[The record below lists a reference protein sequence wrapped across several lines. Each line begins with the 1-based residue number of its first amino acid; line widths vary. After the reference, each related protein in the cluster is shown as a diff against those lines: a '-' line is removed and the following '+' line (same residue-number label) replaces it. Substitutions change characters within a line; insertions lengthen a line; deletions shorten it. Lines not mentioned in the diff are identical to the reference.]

1 MTDKDASTEELV
13 INTAALEPLFA
24 PWEEPNKHRVRAS
37 TPPPPP
43 KPASSTPGVAED
55 AAPYVGPPRV
65 KTYRRPSPIRLVNP
79 LREAVKEWRE
89 LGYPG
94 ASETTQ
100 QLLSHWFERPHRRPD
115 GGGGEFEF
123 RYYFCQREA
132 IETFIYLIEVRQLRM
147 LSGMLAEFGGPT
159 GELEASGIN
168 PEDELWARY
177 AFKLATGAGKTKC
190 MSLAIV
196 WSYFHAMR
204 EGSEMPR
211 HFVVIAPN
219 LTVFERLK
227 EDFRPE
233 GGGPDIFATD
243 PLIPPEWKGDWNL
256 SVVLQDEASGAATG
270 GVLYLTNIHR
280 LFDAREGRSK
290 EAETYDWAGPAV
302 SKSKALDTAEE
313 LRDRITAHKRVLILN
328 DEAHH
333 VWDPGSAWNQAIR
346 AIHDDLK
353 KRGGDGVIAQLDFS
367 ATPKNDK
374 GIIFPHVVCDTPL
387 GEAVDAGIIK
397 TPVIGKSRQIVE
409 QPHDDAAYRFEAH
422 LRIGYERWRRSR
434 DEWSKSG
441 KKPLLFVMC
450 ENTDA
455 ADQITARL
463 NNDAVFKEL
472 NGKTINL
479 HTNLKGKIKKQKIE
493 GRTYEVFVEDER
505 AISDDDLKALRKI
518 SRDLDNND
526 SHYTCIVSVLM
537 LREGWDVRNVTTIVP
552 LRPLTAQ
559 SNILPEQ
566 TLGRGL
572 RRMTPPGQANE
583 LVTVV
588 EHPSFIN
595 LYEQELEQ
603 EGLPITIEDVEKI
616 PATTVTIFPDET
628 RDFERLDIVLPT
640 LTAAHE
646 IQPRLEGL
654 AIDAVRAAFKPY
666 KPLPLGAATSADIEY
681 EGRALITDELVES
694 MRISLPLLQN
704 GLTAISFFVRELEA
718 ACRVQ
723 STHTVLAPLLEIFLG
738 EMLFGEKVSL
748 VDSRLTARLADQDV
762 REHIRAVFI
771 PLIRQRTVKTEKRR
785 SKNAP
790 LSLRHWKPYQA
801 TFSENRPVERAA
813 KTLFNLVPCNRSLE
827 VATTKF
833 LDKAPDVVA
842 FAKNAGPQALRIDY
856 LTADHRLAFYTPD
869 FFARDAEGAYYLIET
884 KGRQDQ
890 DVPRKASAAVEWCKT
905 ASRTGTRWH
914 YVFVPQA
921 IMEGLTS
928 SRLADLV
935 RACAPALQ
943 NLLSETTGAPE
954 LPLFGEQAREKAQEF
969 YSAETLGKLT
979 PRERKAA
986 EDAAELYRY
995 FENKGEGTN
1004 FAPAFNAL
1012 LGPFDEAAK
1021 ALILNLLQPK
1031 MPATRADQENWFD
1044 PYMGKLD
1051 APLRERYQKTAKNL
1065 KRGLVFGTPHSVIGL
1080 LCACFDFALNDKNSI
1095 DGVFK
1100 AIRDSFRLPGSRKLL
1115 DRLSAVNEFRNTYV
1129 AHHEKE
1135 LSDKALAERNL
1146 KHWVET
1152 LVLLRI

>member
-1 MTDKDASTEELV
+1 MSMQAPSTNDLV

-24 PWEEPNKHRVRAS
+24 PWEEPNKHRVRAA
-37 TPPPPP
+37 TAGEPPEI
-43 KPASSTPGVAED
+43 KS
-55 AAPYVGPPRV
+55 
-65 KTYRRPSPIRLVNP
+65 YRRPSPVKLVNP
-79 LREAVKEWRE
+79 LRIAVKEWRD

-94 ASETTQ
+94 ASGTTQ
-100 QLLSHWFERPHRRPD
+100 QLLRHWFERPHRLPD
-115 GGGGEFEF
+115 GRGGEIEF

-132 IETFIYLIEVRQLRM
+132 IETFIYLFEVRQIRT
-147 LSGMLAEFGGPT
+147 LSGMLADFGGPT

-196 WSYFHAMR
+196 WSYFHALR
-204 EGSEMPR
+204 EGSDMPR

-219 LTVFERLK
+219 LTVFERLR

-233 GGGPDIFATD
+233 GGGPDIFIRD
-243 PLIPPEWKGDWNL
+243 PLIPSEWKGDWNF
-256 SVVLQDEASGAATG
+256 SVVLQDEASGVSTG

-280 LFDAREGRSK
+280 LFDSREGRGK
-290 EAETYDWAGPAV
+290 EAETFAWAGPAV
-302 SKSKALDTAEE
+302 SKAKVLDTGEE
-313 LRDRITAHKRVLILN
+313 LRDRITAHRRILILN

-346 AIHDDLK
+346 TIHETLS
-353 KRGGDGVIAQLDFS
+353 KRGGDGIVAQLDFS

-374 GIIFPHVVCDTPL
+374 GVIFPHVVCDTPL

-409 QPHDDAAYRFEAH
+409 QPHGDSAHRFEAH
-422 LRIGYERWRRSR
+422 LRLGYERWRRSR

-441 KKPLLFVMC
+441 RKPLLFVMC

-463 NNDAVFKEL
+463 NNDPVFADL

-479 HTNLKGKIKKQKIE
+479 HTNLKGKVKKQKIE
-493 GRTYEVFVEDER
+493 GRTIEVFIEDEK
-505 AISDDDLKALRKI
+505 AISDDDLKALRRI
-518 SRDLDNND
+518 SRDLDSNE
-526 SHYTCIVSVLM
+526 SQYACIVSVLM

-552 LRPLTAQ
+552 LRPLTAR

-572 RRMTPPGQANE
+572 RRMTPSGEVNE

-595 LYEQELEQ
+595 LYEQELDQ
-603 EGLPITIEDVEKI
+603 EGLPIAIEEVEKV

-628 RDFERLDIVLPT
+628 KDFESLEIVLPA

-646 IQPRLEGL
+646 VRPKLEGL
-654 AIDAVRAAFKPY
+654 TIEDVRTAFKSY
-666 KPLPLGAATSADIEY
+666 KHLPLGKATPTDIEY
-681 EGRALITDELVES
+681 EGRTLITDELVES
-694 MRISLPLLQN
+694 MKISLPLLQN
-704 GLTAISFFVRELEA
+704 GITAISFFVRELEG

-723 STHTVLAPLLEIFLG
+723 STHTVLAPLLQTFLG
-738 EMLFGEKVSL
+738 EILFGEKVSL
-748 VDSRLTARLADQDV
+748 VDQRLTSRLSDQDV

-771 PLIRQRTVKTEKRR
+771 PLIRERTVATEKRR
-785 SKNAP
+785 LRGSP
-790 LSLRHWKPYQA
+790 QSLRHWRPYQA
-801 TFSENRPVERAA
+801 TFSENRPVERATN
-813 KTLFNLVPCNRSLE
+813 TLFNLVPCNRSLE
-827 VATTKF
+827 VATSRF
-833 LDKAPDVVA
+833 LDRAPDVVA

-856 LTADHRLAFYTPD
+856 LTVDHRLAFYTPD
-869 FFARDAEGAYYLIET
+869 FFARDPQGTYYLIET

-890 DVPRKASAAVEWCKT
+890 DVPRKANAAVEWCKT
-905 ASRTGTRWH
+905 ASKSGTNWQ
-914 YVFVPQA
+914 YVFLPQA

-928 SRLADLV
+928 GRLVDLV

-954 LPLFGEQAREKAQEF
+954 LPLFDEQSREKAQAF
-969 YSAETLGKLT
+969 YSEETLVKLT

-995 FENKGEGTN
+995 FEKKGDGTN

-1012 LGPFDEAAK
+1012 LGPLDEAAK
-1021 ALILNLLQPK
+1021 ALIFKLLQSK
-1031 MPATRADQENWFD
+1031 MPAARGDQENWFD
-1044 PYMGKLD
+1044 PYMGGVDLKS
-1051 APLRERYQKTAKNL
+1051 RERYQKMAKNL
-1065 KRGLVFGTPHSVIGL
+1065 KRGLVFGNPHSVIGL
-1080 LCACFDFALNDKNSI
+1080 LCTCLDFALNDKI
-1095 DGVFK
+1095 ILDGVYK
-1100 AIRDSFRLPGSRKLL
+1100 AIRDSFRFSGSRKIL
-1115 DRLSAVNEFRNTYV
+1115 DRVTALNEFRNTYI
-1129 AHHEKE
+1129 AHHQKE
-1135 LSDKALAERNL
+1135 LNDRRVAERSL
-1146 KHWVET
+1146 KDWVET
-1152 LVLLRI
+1152 LCVLKIS

>member
-1 MTDKDASTEELV
+1 MSAEAPSTEGLV

-24 PWEEPNKHRVRAS
+24 PWEEPNKHRVRA
-37 TPPPPP
+37 TTAGQPP
-43 KPASSTPGVAED
+43 EI
-55 AAPYVGPPRV
+55 
-65 KTYRRPSPIRLVNP
+65 KTYRRRSPVRLVNS
-79 LREAVKEWRE
+79 LREEVKEWRD

-94 ASETTQ
+94 ASGTTQ
-100 QLLSHWFERPHRRPD
+100 QLLGYWFERPHRLAD
-115 GGGGEFEF
+115 GSGGEIEF

-132 IETFIYLIEVRQLRM
+132 IETFIYLIEVRQIRT
-147 LSGMLAEFGGPT
+147 LSGMLADFGGPT

-196 WSYFHAMR
+196 WSYFQALR
-204 EGSEMPR
+204 EGSDMPR

-233 GGGPDIFATD
+233 GGGPDIFVRD
-243 PLIPPEWKGDWNL
+243 PLIPAEWKGDWNF
-256 SVVLQDEASGAATG
+256 SVVLQDEASGASTG

-280 LFDAREGRSK
+280 LFDAREGRGK
-290 EAETYDWAGPAV
+290 ETETFAWAGPAV
-302 SKSKALDTAEE
+302 SKAKALNTGEE
-313 LRDRITAHKRVLILN
+313 LRDRITAHRRVLILN

-346 AIHDDLK
+346 SLHETLR
-353 KRGGDGVIAQLDFS
+353 KRGGDGVVAQLDFS

-374 GIIFPHVVCDTPL
+374 GVVFPHVVCDTPL

-422 LRIGYERWRRSR
+422 LRVGYERWRRSR
-434 DEWSKSG
+434 DEWSRSG
-441 KKPLLFVMC
+441 MKPLLFVMC

-463 NNDAVFKEL
+463 NSDAVFKDL

-479 HTNLKGKIKKQKIE
+479 HTNLKGKIKKQKID
-493 GRTYEVFVEDER
+493 GRTIEVFVEDEK
-505 AISDDDLKALRKI
+505 AISDEDLKALRRI
-518 SRDLDNND
+518 SRDLD
-526 SHYTCIVSVLM
+526 SGASQYTCIVSVLM

-603 EGLPITIEDVEKI
+603 EGLPITIEEVEKV

-628 RDFERLDIVLPT
+628 KDFEKLDIVLPA

-654 AIDAVRAAFKPY
+654 TIEDVRAAFKPY
-666 KPLPLGAATSADIEY
+666 KPLPLGKASTADIEY

-704 GLTAISFFVRELEA
+704 GITAISFFVRELEA

-723 STHTVLAPLLEIFLG
+723 STHTVLAPLLQTFLG
-738 EMLFGEKVSL
+738 EVLFGEKVSL
-748 VDSRLTARLADQDV
+748 VDPRLTGRLSDQDV

-771 PLIRQRTVKTEKRR
+771 PLIRERTVTTEKRR
-785 SKNAP
+785 VKGSP
-790 LSLRHWKPYQA
+790 QTLRHWKPYQA
-801 TFSENRPVERAA
+801 TFSENRPVEKAA
-813 KTLFNLVPCNRSLE
+813 RTLFNLVPCNRSLE

-833 LDKAPDVVA
+833 LDKAPDVAA
-842 FAKNAGPQALRIDY
+842 FAKNAGPQAVRIDY

-869 FFARDAEGAYYLIET
+869 FFARDPEGAYFLIET

-890 DVPRKASAAVEWCKT
+890 DVPRKASAAIEWCKT
-905 ASRTGTRWH
+905 ASKSGTRWH

-928 SRLADLV
+928 SRFADLT

-954 LPLFGEQAREKAQEF
+954 LPLFGEQAREKAQAF
-969 YSAETLGKLT
+969 YSEETLGKLT
-979 PRERKAA
+979 ARERKAA

-995 FENKGEGTN
+995 FEKKGDGTN

-1012 LGPFDEAAK
+1012 LGPFDEAAR
-1021 ALILNLLQPK
+1021 AVILKLLQGK
-1031 MPATRADQENWFD
+1031 MPATRGDQENWFE
-1044 PYMGKLD
+1044 PYMEKVD
-1051 APLRERYQKTAKNL
+1051 PHLRDRYQKVAKNL
-1065 KRGLVFGTPHSVIGL
+1065 KRGLVFGNPHSVIGL
-1080 LCACFDFALNDKNSI
+1080 LCACFDFALNDKSAL

-1100 AIRDSFRLPGSRKLL
+1100 AVRDSFRLPGSRKLL
-1115 DRLSAVNEFRNTYV
+1115 ERLTTVNDFRNTYV

-1135 LSDKALAERNL
+1135 LNDKALAERNL

-1152 LVLLRI
+1152 LVLLRV

>member
-1 MTDKDASTEELV
+1 MSVEAPDAEGIV
-13 INTAALEPLFA
+13 INPAALEPLFA
-24 PWEEPNKHRVRAS
+24 PWDEPNKHRVRAPVAGQ
-37 TPPPPP
+37 PPQI
-43 KPASSTPGVAED
+43 KM
-55 AAPYVGPPRV
+55 
-65 KTYRRPSPIRLVNP
+65 YRRRSPIRLVNT
-79 LREAVKEWRE
+79 LREAVKEWRD

-100 QLLSHWFERPHRRPD
+100 QLLGHWFERPHRMPD
-115 GGGGEFEF
+115 GSDGEMEF

-132 IETFIYLIEVRQLRM
+132 IETFIFLIEVRQIRTQ
-147 LSGMLAEFGGPT
+147 SGLIAEFGGPT

-168 PEDELWARY
+168 PEDELWARS

-196 WSYFHAMR
+196 WSYFHSLR
-204 EGSEMPR
+204 EGSDMAR
-211 HFVVIAPN
+211 HFVVVAPN

-233 GGGPDIFATD
+233 GGGPDIFMRD
-243 PLIPPEWKGDWNL
+243 PLIPSEWKGDWNF
-256 SVVLQDEASGAATG
+256 SVVLQDEASGASAG
-270 GVLYLTNIHR
+270 GVLYLSNIHR
-280 LFDAREGRSK
+280 LFEPREDRSR
-290 EAETYDWAGPAV
+290 EPETYAWAGPAV
-302 SKSKALDTAEE
+302 SKRKVLATGEE
-313 LRDRITAHKRVLILN
+313 LRERITAHKRLMILN

-333 VWDPGSAWNQAIR
+333 VWDAGSAWNQAIR
-346 AIHDDLK
+346 SLHDTLR
-353 KRGGDGVIAQLDFS
+353 KRGGEGIVAQLDFS

-374 GIIFPHVVCDTPL
+374 GVVFPHVVCDTPL
-387 GEAVDAGIIK
+387 GEAVDAGIVK

-409 QPHDDAAYRFEAH
+409 IAHDDAAYRFEAH
-422 LRIGYERWRRSR
+422 LRVGYERWRRSR
-434 DEWSKSG
+434 DEWGGSR

-450 ENTDA
+450 ENTES
-455 ADQITARL
+455 ADQITNRL
-463 NNDAVFKEL
+463 NADPVFAEL

-479 HTNLKGKIKKQKIE
+479 HTNLKGKVKKQKIE
-493 GRTYEVFVEDER
+493 GRTVEVFVEDEK
-505 AISDDDLKALRKI
+505 AISDDDLKALRRI
-518 SRDLDNND
+518 SRDLDANE

-552 LRPLTAQ
+552 LRPLTAR

-603 EGLPITIEDVEKI
+603 EGLPITIEEVEKV
-616 PATTVTIFPDET
+616 PATSVTIFPDET
-628 RDFERLDIVLPT
+628 KDFDKLDIELPG

-646 IQPRLEGL
+646 IQPKLEGL
-654 AIDAVRAAFKPY
+654 SIADIQEAFKVY
-666 KPLPLGAATSADIEY
+666 KALPLGTSTAADIEY

-694 MRISLPLLQN
+694 MKISLPLLQN
-704 GLTAISFFVRELEA
+704 GLTAISFFTRELET

-723 STHTVLAPLLEIFLG
+723 NTHTILAPLLQTFLG

-748 VDSRLTARLADQDV
+748 VDSRLTSRLSDQDV
-762 REHIRAVFI
+762 REHIRAVFV
-771 PLIRQRTVKTEKRR
+771 PLIRKRTVTTEKRTAEGVA
-785 SKNAP
+785 K
-790 LSLRHWKPYQA
+790 SLRNWKPFQA
-801 TFSENRPVERAA
+801 TFSENRPVERAG

-827 VATTKF
+827 VATTQF
-833 LDKAPDVVA
+833 LDKASDVVA

-869 FFARDAEGAYYLIET
+869 FFVRGSEKHYFLVET

-890 DVPRKASAAVEWCKT
+890 DVPRKGNAAVEWCKS
-905 ASRTGTRWH
+905 ASKSGRRWE

-928 SRLADLV
+928 NRLSDLV

-954 LPLFGEQAREKAQEF
+954 LPLFGEQAKEKAQEF
-969 YSAETLGKLT
+969 YSEATLAKLT

-995 FENKGEGTN
+995 FEKKADGTN

-1021 ALILNLLQPK
+1021 ALIIKLLQGHV
-1031 MPATRADQENWFD
+1031 PATRPDQENWFD
-1044 PYMGKLD
+1044 PYLGGVEQKNRD
-1051 APLRERYQKTAKNL
+1051 RYAKIAKNL
-1065 KRGLVFGTPHSVIGL
+1065 KRGLVYGNPHSVIGL
-1080 LCACFDFALNDKNSI
+1080 LCSCLDYALNDHSKI
-1095 DGVFK
+1095 DGLFK
-1100 AIRDSFRLPGSRKLL
+1100 AVREAFRFGGARNLL
-1115 DRLSAVNEFRNTYV
+1115 VQVTAVNEFRNTYV
-1129 AHHEKE
+1129 AHHQKD
-1135 LSDKALAERNL
+1135 LTDKAMAERHL
-1146 KHWVET
+1146 KQWVET
-1152 LVLLRI
+1152 VTLLKS

>member
-1 MTDKDASTEELV
+1 MSAETPAAEDLV

-24 PWEEPNKHRVRAS
+24 PWEEPSKHRVRAS
-37 TPPPPP
+37 TAGQPP
-43 KPASSTPGVAED
+43 EI
-55 AAPYVGPPRV
+55 
-65 KTYRRPSPIRLVNP
+65 KTYRRRSPVKLVNS
-79 LREAVKEWRE
+79 LREAVKEWRD

-100 QLLSHWFERPHRRPD
+100 QLLGYWFERPHRLPD
-115 GGGGEFEF
+115 SNGAETEF

-132 IETFIYLIEVRQLRM
+132 IETFIYLIEVRQLRT
-147 LSGMLAEFGGPT
+147 LSGMVAEFGGPS
-159 GELEASGIN
+159 GELEAAGIN

-196 WSYFHAMR
+196 WCYFHALR
-204 EGSEMPR
+204 EDSEMPR

-233 GGGPDIFATD
+233 GGGPDIFMKD
-243 PLIPPEWKGDWNL
+243 PLIPAEWKGNWNF
-256 SVVLQDEASGAATG
+256 SVVLQDEAGGASTG

-280 LFDAREGRSK
+280 LFEAREGRSK
-290 EAETYDWAGPAV
+290 VAKTFAWAGPTV
-302 SKSKALDTAEE
+302 SKAKALDTGEE
-313 LRDRITAHKRVLILN
+313 LRDRITAHRRVLILN

-346 AIHDDLK
+346 AIHETLR
-353 KRGGDGVIAQLDFS
+353 KRDGDGVIAQLDFS

-374 GIIFPHVVCDTPL
+374 GIVFPHVVCDTPL

-397 TPVIGKSRQIVE
+397 TPVIGKSKQIVE
-409 QPHDDAAYRFEAH
+409 QPHGDAAYRFEAH

-434 DEWSKSG
+434 DEWGKSG
-441 KKPLLFVMC
+441 RKPLLFVMC

-463 NNDAVFKEL
+463 NSDSVFKDL

-493 GRTYEVFVEDER
+493 GRTVDVFVEDEK
-505 AISDDDLKALRKI
+505 AISDEDLKALRRI
-518 SRDLDNND
+518 SRDLD
-526 SHYTCIVSVLM
+526 SSTSQYTCIVSVLM

-559 SNILPEQ
+559 SSILPEQ

-603 EGLPITIEDVEKI
+603 EGLPITIEEVEKI
-616 PATTVTIFPDET
+616 PATTVTIFADESK
-628 RDFERLDIVLPT
+628 DFDKLDIVLPV

-646 IQPRLEGL
+646 IQPKLQGL
-654 AIDAVRAAFKPY
+654 TVEDVRSAFKPY
-666 KPLPLGAATSADIEY
+666 KGLPLGKATAAGIEY

-694 MRISLPLLQN
+694 MKISLPLLQN
-704 GLTAISFFVRELEA
+704 GLTAISFFVRELES

-723 STHTVLAPLLEIFLG
+723 STHTVLAPLLQTFLG
-738 EMLFGEKVSL
+738 DILFGEKVSL
-748 VDSRLTARLADQDV
+748 VDPRLTARLSDQDV

-771 PLIRQRTVKTEKRR
+771 PLIRERTVKTEKRR
-785 SKNAP
+785 MKGSSE
-790 LSLRHWKPYQA
+790 SLRHWKPYQA
-801 TFSENRPVERAA
+801 TFSENRPVEKAA
-813 KTLFNLVPCNRSLE
+813 NTLFNLVPCNRSLE
-827 VATTKF
+827 VATAKF
-833 LDKAPDVVA
+833 LDKAPDVAA
-842 FAKNAGPQALRIDY
+842 FAKNAGPQAVRIDY

-869 FFARDAEGAYYLIET
+869 FFARDGDGAYYLIET
-884 KGRQDQ
+884 KGRQDR
-890 DVPRKASAAVEWCKT
+890 DVPRKANAAVEWCKT
-905 ASRTGTRWH
+905 ASKSGARWH

-928 SRLADLV
+928 SQFADLV
-935 RACAPALQ
+935 RSCAPALQ
-943 NLLSETTGAPE
+943 NVLSETTGAPE
-954 LPLFGEQAREKAQEF
+954 LPFFGEQAREKAQVF
-969 YSAETLGKLT
+969 YSEEMLAKLT

-995 FENKGEGTN
+995 FEKKAGGTS

-1021 ALILNLLQPK
+1021 AVILKLLQGK
-1031 MPATRADQENWFD
+1031 MPAARDDQENWFE

-1051 APLRERYQKTAKNL
+1051 AHLRDRYQKMAKNL
-1065 KRGLVFGTPHSVIGL
+1065 RRGLLYGSPHSVIGL
-1080 LCACFDFALNDKNSI
+1080 LCSCFDFALNDKSAL

-1100 AIRDSFRLPGSRKLL
+1100 AVRESFRLPGSRKLL
-1115 DRLSAVNEFRNTYV
+1115 DRLSAVNDFRNTYV

-1135 LSDKALAERNL
+1135 LTERTLAERNL

-1152 LVLLRI
+1152 LGLLRV

>member
-1 MTDKDASTEELV
+1 MSAESPSPEELV

-24 PWEEPNKHRVRAS
+24 PWEEPDKHRVRAA
-37 TPPPPP
+37 TAGQPP
-43 KPASSTPGVAED
+43 EI
-55 AAPYVGPPRV
+55 
-65 KTYRRPSPIRLVNP
+65 KTYRRRSPIRLVNS
-79 LREAVKEWRE
+79 LREAVKEWRD

-94 ASETTQ
+94 ASGTTQ
-100 QLLSHWFERPHRRPD
+100 QLLGYWFERSHRLAD
-115 GGGGEFEF
+115 GNGGAIEF

-132 IETFIYLIEVRQLRM
+132 IETFIYLIEVRQIRT
-147 LSGMLAEFGGPT
+147 LSGMLADFGGAT

-168 PEDELWARY
+168 PEDELWGRY

-190 MSLAIV
+190 MSLAIA
-196 WSYFHAMR
+196 WSYFHALR
-204 EGSEMPR
+204 EGSDMPR

-233 GGGPDIFATD
+233 DGGPDIFVQD
-243 PLIPPEWKGDWNL
+243 PLIPAEWKGDWNF
-256 SVVLQDEASGAATG
+256 SVVLQDEASGASTG

-280 LFDAREGRSK
+280 LFDAREGRGK
-290 EAETYDWAGPAV
+290 EAKTFAWAGPAV
-302 SKSKALDTAEE
+302 SKAKALNTGEE
-313 LRDRITAHKRVLILN
+313 LRDRITAHRRVLILN

-346 AIHDDLK
+346 SLHETLK
-353 KRGGDGVIAQLDFS
+353 KRGGDGLVAQLDFS
-367 ATPKNDK
+367 ATPKNEK
-374 GIIFPHVVCDTPL
+374 GVVFPHVVCDTPL

-422 LRIGYERWRRSR
+422 LRVGYERWRRSR
-434 DEWSKSG
+434 DEWSRSG
-441 KKPLLFVMC
+441 MKPLLFVMC

-463 NNDAVFKEL
+463 NSDAVFKDL
-472 NGKTINL
+472 NEKTINL
-479 HTNLKGKIKKQKIE
+479 HTNLKGKIKKRKID
-493 GRTYEVFVEDER
+493 GRMIEIFVEDEK
-505 AISDDDLKALRKI
+505 AISDEDLKALRRI
-518 SRDLDNND
+518 SRDLD
-526 SHYTCIVSVLM
+526 SGASQYTCIVSVLM

-572 RRMTPPGQANE
+572 RRMTLPGQANE

-603 EGLPITIEDVEKI
+603 EGLPITIEEVEKV

-628 RDFERLDIVLPT
+628 KDFEKLDIVLPA

-654 AIDAVRAAFKPY
+654 TIEDVRAAFKPY
-666 KPLPLGAATSADIEY
+666 KPLPLGKASAADIEY

-704 GLTAISFFVRELEA
+704 GITAISFFVRELEA

-723 STHTVLAPLLEIFLG
+723 STHTVLAPLLQTFLG
-738 EMLFGEKVSL
+738 ELLFGEKISL
-748 VDSRLTARLADQDV
+748 VDPRLTGRLSDQDV

-771 PLIRQRTVKTEKRR
+771 PLIREMTVTTEKRR
-785 SKNAP
+785 VKGSP
-790 LSLRHWKPYQA
+790 QCLRHWKPYQA
-801 TFSENRPVERAA
+801 TFSENRPVEKAA
-813 KTLFNLVPCNRSLE
+813 RTLFNLVPCNRSLE
-827 VATTKF
+827 LATTKF
-833 LDKAPDVVA
+833 LDKARDVAA
-842 FAKNAGPQALRIDY
+842 FAKNAGPQAVRIDY

-869 FFARDAEGAYYLIET
+869 FFARDPEGAYFLIET

-890 DVPRKASAAVEWCKT
+890 DVPRKARAAIEWCKT
-905 ASRTGTRWH
+905 ASKSGTRWH

-928 SRLADLV
+928 SRFADLT

-954 LPLFGEQAREKAQEF
+954 LPLFGEQAREKAQAF
-969 YSAETLGKLT
+969 YSEERLGKLT
-979 PRERKAA
+979 ARERKAA

-995 FENKGEGTN
+995 FEKKGDGTN

-1012 LGPFDEAAK
+1012 LGPFDEAAR
-1021 ALILNLLQPK
+1021 AVILKLLQGK
-1031 MPATRADQENWFD
+1031 MPAGRSDQENWFE
-1044 PYMGKLD
+1044 PYMVKVD
-1051 APLRERYQKTAKNL
+1051 PHLRDRYQKVAKNL
-1065 KRGLVFGTPHSVIGL
+1065 KRGLVFGNPHSVIGL
-1080 LCACFDFALNDKNSI
+1080 LCACFDFALNNKSGLG
-1095 DGVFK
+1095 GVFE
-1100 AIRDSFRLPGSRKLL
+1100 AVRDSFRLPGSRKLL
-1115 DRLSAVNEFRNTYV
+1115 ERLTAVNDFRNTYV
-1129 AHHEKE
+1129 AHQEKE
-1135 LSDKALAERNL
+1135 LNDKALAEHNL

-1152 LVLLRI
+1152 LVLLRV

>member
-1 MTDKDASTEELV
+1 MTADAGEDLV
-13 INTAALEPLFA
+13 INTAALAPLFA
-24 PWEEPNKHRVRAS
+24 PWEEPSQHRVRAAVPGQ
-37 TPPPPP
+37 PPET
-43 KPASSTPGVAED
+43 KS
-55 AAPYVGPPRV
+55 
-65 KTYRRPSPIRLVNP
+65 YRRPSPIRLVNS

-94 ASETTQ
+94 ASATTQ
-100 QLLSHWFERPHRRPD
+100 QLLAYWFDRPHRLPD
-115 GGGGEFEF
+115 GNGGEIEF

-132 IETFIYLIEVRQLRM
+132 IETFIYLLEVRQLRT
-147 LSGMLAEFGGPT
+147 LSGMLSEFGGPT
-159 GELEASGIN
+159 GELEAAGIS

-190 MSLAIV
+190 MSLAAV
-196 WSYFHAMR
+196 WSYFHALR
-204 EGSEMPR
+204 EGSDMPR
-211 HFVVIAPN
+211 HFVVVAPN

-233 GGGPDIFATD
+233 GGGPDIFDRD
-243 PLIPPEWKGDWNL
+243 PLIPPEWRGDWNL
-256 SVVLQDEASGAATG
+256 SVVLQDEASGASTG

-280 LFDAREGRSK
+280 LFESREGRK
-290 EAETYDWAGPAV
+290 DAETYAWAGPAV
-302 SKSKALDTAEE
+302 AKGKALDTGEE
-313 LRDRITAHKRVLILN
+313 LRDRITGHRRILILN

-346 AIHDDLK
+346 TIHETLR
-353 KRGGDGVIAQLDFS
+353 KRGGEGIVAQLDFS

-374 GIIFPHVVCDTPL
+374 GIIFPNVVCDTPL

-422 LRIGYERWRRSR
+422 LRLGYERWRRSR
-434 DEWSKSG
+434 DEWGKSG
-441 KKPLLFVMC
+441 RKPLLFVMC

-455 ADQITARL
+455 ADRITARL
-463 NNDAVFKEL
+463 NSDGVFKEL

-479 HTNLKGKIKKQKIE
+479 HTNLKGKIKRQRIE
-493 GRTYEVFVEDER
+493 GRTIEVFVEDEK
-505 AISDDDLKALRKI
+505 AISDEDLKALRRI
-518 SRDLDNND
+518 SRDLDSND
-526 SHYTCIVSVLM
+526 SPYGCIVSVLM

-552 LRPLTAQ
+552 LRPLSAR

-588 EHPSFIN
+588 EHPSFIS
-595 LYEQELEQ
+595 LYEHELDQ
-603 EGLPITIEDVEKI
+603 EGLPITVEDVEKI

-628 RDFERLDIVLPT
+628 KDLAKLDIVLPA
-640 LTAAHE
+640 LSAAHE
-646 IQPRLEGL
+646 IQPRLEAL
-654 AIDAVRAAFKPY
+654 TIEDVRAQFKPF
-666 KPLPLGAATSADIEY
+666 KTLPLGAVSSADIEY

-694 MRISLPLLQN
+694 MKISLPLLQN

-723 STHTVLAPLLEIFLG
+723 STHTVLSPLLQTFLG
-738 EMLFGEKVSL
+738 EILFGQKVSL
-748 VDSRLTARLADQDV
+748 VDPRLTKRLSDQDV

-785 SKNAP
+785 AQGGSQ
-790 LSLRHWKPYQA
+790 SLRHWKPYQA
-801 TFSENRPVERAA
+801 TFSENRPVEKAA
-813 KTLFNLVPCNRSLE
+813 RTLFNLVPCNRSLE
-827 VATTKF
+827 VATARF
-833 LDKAPDVVA
+833 LDKAPDVAA

-856 LTADHRLAFYTPD
+856 LTGDHRLAFYTPD
-869 FFARDAEGAYYLIET
+869 FFARDGDGEHFLIET

-890 DVPRKASAAVEWCKT
+890 DVPRKATAATEWCKA
-905 ASRTGTRWH
+905 ASKAGARWH

-921 IMEGLTS
+921 IMEGLS
-928 SRLADLV
+928 SGRLADLA

-943 NLLSETTGAPE
+943 NLLSETTRAPE
-954 LPLFGEQAREKAQEF
+954 LPLFGEQAKEKAQAF
-969 YSAETLGKLT
+969 YSEEALAKLT

-995 FENKGEGTN
+995 FENKGAGTN

-1021 ALILNLLQPK
+1021 ALVLKQLQGK
-1031 MPATRADQENWFD
+1031 MPAARQDQDNWFE
-1044 PYMGKLD
+1044 PYMGALD
-1051 APLRERYQKTAKNL
+1051 PHLRDRFQKMAKNL
-1065 KRGLVFGTPHSVIGL
+1065 RRGLVYGSPHSVIGL
-1080 LCACFDFALNDKNSI
+1080 LCACFDFALNDRGKL

-1100 AIRDSFRLPGSRKLL
+1100 AVRESFRLPGSRKLL
-1115 DRLSAVNEFRNTYV
+1115 DRLTAVNEFRNTYV

-1135 LSDKALAERNL
+1135 LNDKALAERSL
-1146 KHWVET
+1146 KQWVET
-1152 LVLLRI
+1152 LPLLRI

>member
-1 MTDKDASTEELV
+1 MSVGSPSPEELV

-24 PWEEPNKHRVRAS
+24 PWEEPDKHRVRAA
-37 TPPPPP
+37 TAGQPP
-43 KPASSTPGVAED
+43 EI
-55 AAPYVGPPRV
+55 
-65 KTYRRPSPIRLVNP
+65 KTYRRRSPVRLVNS
-79 LREAVKEWRE
+79 LREAVKEWRD

-94 ASETTQ
+94 ASGTTQ
-100 QLLSHWFERPHRRPD
+100 QLLGYWFERSHRLA
-115 GGGGEFEF
+115 GGNGGEIEF

-132 IETFIYLIEVRQLRM
+132 IETFIYLIEVRQVRT
-147 LSGMLAEFGGPT
+147 LSGMLADFGGPT

-168 PEDELWARY
+168 PEDELWGRY

-190 MSLAIV
+190 MSLAIA
-196 WSYFHAMR
+196 WSYFHALR
-204 EGSEMPR
+204 EGSDMPR

-219 LTVFERLK
+219 LTVFERLR

-233 GGGPDIFATD
+233 GGGPDIFVRD
-243 PLIPPEWKGDWNL
+243 PLIPAEWKGDWNF
-256 SVVLQDEASGAATG
+256 SVVLQDEAIGASTG

-280 LFDAREGRSK
+280 LFDAREGRGK
-290 EAETYDWAGPAV
+290 EAKTFAWAGPAV
-302 SKSKALDTAEE
+302 SKAKALNTGEE
-313 LRDRITAHKRVLILN
+313 LRDRITAHRRVLILN

-346 AIHDDLK
+346 SLHDTLK
-353 KRGGDGVIAQLDFS
+353 KRGGDGVVAQLDFS

-374 GIIFPHVVCDTPL
+374 GVVFPHVVCDTPL

-422 LRIGYERWRRSR
+422 LRVGYERWRRSR
-434 DEWSKSG
+434 DEWSRSG
-441 KKPLLFVMC
+441 MKPLLFVMC

-463 NNDAVFKEL
+463 NSDAVFKDL
-472 NGKTINL
+472 NEKTINL
-479 HTNLKGKIKKQKIE
+479 HTNLKGKIKKQKID
-493 GRTYEVFVEDER
+493 GRMIEVFVEDEK
-505 AISDDDLKALRKI
+505 AISDEDLKALRRI
-518 SRDLDNND
+518 SRDLD
-526 SHYTCIVSVLM
+526 SGASQYSCIVSVLM

-595 LYEQELEQ
+595 LYEQELQQ
-603 EGLPITIEDVEKI
+603 EGLPITIEEVEKV

-628 RDFERLDIVLPT
+628 KDFEKLDIVLPA

-654 AIDAVRAAFKPY
+654 TIKDVHAAFKAY
-666 KPLPLGAATSADIEY
+666 KPLPLGKASAADIEY

-704 GLTAISFFVRELEA
+704 GITAISFFVRELEA

-723 STHTVLAPLLEIFLG
+723 STHTVLAPLLQTFLG
-738 EMLFGEKVSL
+738 ELLFGEKISL
-748 VDSRLTARLADQDV
+748 VDPRLTGRLSDQDV
-762 REHIRAVFI
+762 REHIRAVFL
-771 PLIRQRTVKTEKRR
+771 PLIREMTVTTEKRR
-785 SKNAP
+785 VKGSP
-790 LSLRHWKPYQA
+790 QCLRHWKPYQV
-801 TFSENRPVERAA
+801 TFSENRPVEKAA
-813 KTLFNLVPCNRSLE
+813 RTLFNLVPCNRSLE
-827 VATTKF
+827 LATTKF
-833 LDKAPDVVA
+833 LDKAPDVAA
-842 FAKNAGPQALRIDY
+842 FAKNAGPQAVRIDY

-869 FFARDAEGAYYLIET
+869 FFARDPEGTYFLIET

-890 DVPRKASAAVEWCKT
+890 DVPRKASAAIEWCKT
-905 ASRTGTRWH
+905 ASKSATRWH

-928 SRLADLV
+928 SRFADLT

-954 LPLFGEQAREKAQEF
+954 LPLFGEQAREKAQAF
-969 YSAETLGKLT
+969 YSEETLGKLT
-979 PRERKAA
+979 ARERKAA

-995 FENKGEGTN
+995 FEKKGDGTN

-1021 ALILNLLQPK
+1021 AVILKLLQGK
-1031 MPATRADQENWFD
+1031 MPAGRSDQENWFE
-1044 PYMGKLD
+1044 PYMVKVD
-1051 APLRERYQKTAKNL
+1051 PHLRDRYQKVAKNL
-1065 KRGLVFGTPHSVIGL
+1065 KRGLVFGNPHSVIGL
-1080 LCACFDFALNDKNSI
+1080 LCACFDFALNNKI
-1095 DGVFK
+1095 GLGGVFE
-1100 AIRDSFRLPGSRKLL
+1100 AVRDSFRLPGSRKLL
-1115 DRLSAVNEFRNTYV
+1115 ERLTAVNDFRNTYV
-1129 AHHEKE
+1129 AHQEKE
-1135 LSDKALAERNL
+1135 LNDKALAEHNL

-1152 LVLLRI
+1152 LVLLRV

>member
-1 MTDKDASTEELV
+1 MTEEASPTEDLV

-37 TPPPPP
+37 TPGQPPE
-43 KPASSTPGVAED
+43 T
-55 AAPYVGPPRV
+55 
-65 KTYRRPSPIRLVNP
+65 KTYRRRSPIKLVNP
-79 LREAVKEWRE
+79 LREAVKEWRD

-94 ASETTQ
+94 ASGTTQ
-100 QLLSHWFERPHRRPD
+100 QLLAHWFERPHRLPD
-115 GGGGEFEF
+115 SNGGDVEF

-132 IETFIYLIEVRQLRM
+132 IETYIYLIEVRQIRT
-147 LSGMLAEFGGPT
+147 LSGMLADFGGPT

-196 WSYFHAMR
+196 WSYFHALR

-233 GGGPDIFATD
+233 GGGPDIFMKD
-243 PLIPPEWKGDWNL
+243 PLIPAEWKGDWNF
-256 SVVLQDEASGAATG
+256 SVVLQDEASGASTG

-280 LFDAREGRSK
+280 LFDSRASRSK
-290 EAETYDWAGPAV
+290 EAQTYAWAGPSV
-302 SKSKALDTAEE
+302 SKAKALDTGEE

-346 AIHDDLK
+346 AIHETLR

-374 GIIFPHVVCDTPL
+374 GVVFPHVVCDTPL

-397 TPVIGKSRQIVE
+397 TPVIGRSRQIIE

-422 LRIGYERWRRSR
+422 LRVGYERWRRSR
-434 DEWSKSG
+434 DEWHKSG
-441 KKPLLFVMC
+441 RKPLLFVMC

-463 NNDAVFKEL
+463 NSDAVFKEL

-479 HTNLKGKIKKQKIE
+479 HTNLKGKIKKQKVE
-493 GRTYEVFVEDER
+493 GRTIDVFVEDEK
-505 AISDDDLKALRKI
+505 AISDDDLKALRRI
-518 SRDLDNND
+518 SRDLD
-526 SHYTCIVSVLM
+526 SPESQYTCIVSVLM

-603 EGLPITIEDVEKI
+603 EGLPITIEDVEKV

-628 RDFERLDIVLPT
+628 KDFDKLDIVLPA

-646 IQPRLEGL
+646 IQPKLEEL
-654 AIDAVRAAFKPY
+654 RIEDVRSAFKPY
-666 KPLPLGAATSADIEY
+666 KPLPLGKASATDIEY

-694 MRISLPLLQN
+694 MKISLPLLQN
-704 GLTAISFFVRELEA
+704 GITAISFFVRELEF

-723 STHTVLAPLLEIFLG
+723 SAHTVLAPLLQTFLG
-738 EMLFGEKVSL
+738 EILFGEKVEL
-748 VDSRLTARLADQDV
+748 VDPRLTARLSDQDV

-771 PLIRQRTVKTEKRR
+771 PLIRGRTVKTEKRR
-785 SKNAP
+785 VKGSPQSMRN
-790 LSLRHWKPYQA
+790 WKPYQA
-801 TFSENRPVERAA
+801 TFSESRPVERAA

-827 VATTKF
+827 VATSKF
-833 LDKAPDVVA
+833 LDKAPDVHA
-842 FAKNAGPQALRIDY
+842 FAKNAGPQAVRIDY

-890 DVPRKASAAVEWCKT
+890 DVPRKAGAAVEWCKT
-905 ASRTGTRWH
+905 SSKSGARWR
-914 YVFVPQA
+914 YVFIPQTV
-921 IMEGLTS
+921 MEGLTS
-928 SRLADLV
+928 SNFADLV

-954 LPLFGEQAREKAQEF
+954 LPLFGEQAREKAQAF
-969 YSAETLGKLT
+969 YSEEILGKLT
-979 PRERKAA
+979 SRERKAA

-995 FENKGEGTN
+995 FERKAEGTN
-1004 FAPAFNAL
+1004 FAPAFNTM

-1021 ALILNLLQPK
+1021 AVILNLLQDK
-1031 MPATRADQENWFD
+1031 MPATRNDQDNWFD
-1044 PYMGKLD
+1044 PYMGKME
-1051 APLRERYQKTAKNL
+1051 AKLRDRYQKMAKNL
-1065 KRGLVFGTPHSVIGL
+1065 KRGLVYGTPHSVIGL
-1080 LCACFDFALNDKNSI
+1080 LCACLDFALNDKNQV

-1100 AIRDSFRLPGSRKLL
+1100 AIRESFRFTGSRKLL
-1115 DRLSAVNEFRNTYV
+1115 DRVTAVNDFRNTYV
-1129 AHHEKE
+1129 AHHEKD
-1135 LSDKALAERNL
+1135 LTDKSMAQANL
-1146 KHWVET
+1146 KQWVET
-1152 LVLLRI
+1152 LALLKI

>member
-1 MTDKDASTEELV
+1 MSAEPSPPDTLV

-24 PWEEPNKHRVRAS
+24 PWEEPNRHRVRAAVAGQ
-37 TPPPPP
+37 PPEL
-43 KPASSTPGVAED
+43 KM
-55 AAPYVGPPRV
+55 
-65 KTYRRPSPIRLVNP
+65 YRRRSPLKLVNP
-79 LREAVKEWRE
+79 LREAVKEWRD

-100 QLLSHWFERPHRRPD
+100 RLLDHWFGRAHRMPD
-115 GGGGEFEF
+115 GNGGEFEF

-132 IETFIYLIEVRQLRM
+132 IETFIYLIEVRQIRTQ
-147 LSGMLAEFGGPT
+147 SGMLADFAGPT

-196 WSYFHAMR
+196 WSYFRALR
-204 EGSEMPR
+204 EGVDMPR

-233 GGGPDIFATD
+233 GGGSDIFLKD
-243 PLIPPEWKGDWNL
+243 PLIPPEWRGDWNL
-256 SVVLQDEASGAATG
+256 SVVLQDEVGGASTD
-270 GVLYLTNIHR
+270 GVLYLSNIHR
-280 LFDAREGRSK
+280 LFEPRDGKKK
-290 EAETYDWAGPAV
+290 EPETFAWAGPAV
-302 SKSKALDTAEE
+302 SKGKALDTGEE
-313 LRDRITAHKRVLILN
+313 LRDRITAHKRVMVFN

-346 AIHDDLK
+346 WLHDTLR
-353 KRGGDGVIAQLDFS
+353 KRGGEGIVAQLDFS

-374 GIIFPHVVCDTPL
+374 GVVFPHVVCDTPL
-387 GEAVDAGIIK
+387 GEAVDAGIVK

-409 QPHDDAAYRFEAH
+409 QVHDDAAYQFEAH
-422 LRIGYERWRRSR
+422 LRLGYERWRRSKE
-434 DEWSKSG
+434 EWDRSG

-450 ENTDA
+450 EHTEA
-455 ADQITARL
+455 ADQITNRL
-463 NNDAVFKEL
+463 NVDPVFKEL

-479 HTNLKGKIKKQKIE
+479 HTNLKGKIKRQKVD
-493 GRTYEVFVEDER
+493 GKAVDVFIEDEK
-505 AISDDDLKALRKI
+505 AISDDDLKALRRI
-518 SRDLDNND
+518 SRDLDSSE

-603 EGLPITIEDVEKI
+603 EGLPITIEEVEKV
-616 PATTVTIFPDET
+616 PATSVTIFPDET
-628 RDFERLDIVLPT
+628 KDFAKLDIELPG

-646 IQPRLEGL
+646 IQPKLEGL
-654 AIDAVRAAFKPY
+654 SIEDVRAAFKSF
-666 KPLPLGAATSADIEY
+666 KPLPLGKTTATDIEY
-681 EGRALITDELVES
+681 EGRTLITDELVES
-694 MRISLPLLQN
+694 MKISLPLLQN
-704 GLTAISFFVRELEA
+704 GITAISFFIRELET

-723 STHTVLAPLLEIFLG
+723 STHAILAPLLQTFLA

-748 VDSRLTARLADQDV
+748 VDRRLTERLSDQDV
-762 REHIRAVFI
+762 REHIRAIFI
-771 PLIRQRTVKTEKRR
+771 PLIRKRTVKTEKRR
-785 SKNAP
+785 AKGAP
-790 LSLRHWKPYQA
+790 QSVRHWKPYQA
-801 TFSENRPVERAA
+801 TFSESRPVERAA
-813 KTLFNLVPCNRSLE
+813 NTLFNLVPCNRSLE
-827 VATTKF
+827 VASTNF
-833 LDKAPDVVA
+833 LDKAPDVAA

-869 FFARDAEGAYYLIET
+869 FFARNAEGQYFLIET

-905 ASRTGTRWH
+905 ASKSGASWT
-914 YVFVPQA
+914 YIFVPQA

-928 SRLADLV
+928 NRLADLA
-935 RACAPALQ
+935 RSCAPALQ
-943 NLLSETTGAPE
+943 NLLSETTRAPE
-954 LPLFGEQAREKAQEF
+954 LPLFGEQAREKAQAF
-969 YSAETLGKLT
+969 YSEATLVKLT

-995 FENKGEGTN
+995 FEKKADGTN
-1004 FAPAFNAL
+1004 FAPTFNAL

-1021 ALILNLLQPK
+1021 AMILTRLQK
-1031 MPATRADQENWFD
+1031 MVPASRPDQDNWFD
-1044 PYMGKLD
+1044 PYMGNID
-1051 APLRERYQKTAKNL
+1051 AKTRERYQKTAKNL
-1065 KRGLVFGTPHSVIGL
+1065 KRGLIFGNPHSVIGL
-1080 LCACFDFALNDKNSI
+1080 LCFCLDFALNDHTKL

-1100 AIRDSFRLPGSRKLL
+1100 AVRDAFKVTGARNLL
-1115 DRLSAVNEFRNTYV
+1115 TRVTTVNEFRNTYI
-1129 AHHEKE
+1129 AHHEKD
-1135 LSDKALAERNL
+1135 LTDKALAASNL

-1152 LVLLRI
+1152 LVVLRP

>member
-1 MTDKDASTEELV
+1 MSVNAPSGEDIV

-24 PWEEPNKHRVRAS
+24 PWEEPNKHRIRAS
-37 TPPPPP
+37 APGQPP
-43 KPASSTPGVAED
+43 EI
-55 AAPYVGPPRV
+55 
-65 KTYRRPSPIRLVNP
+65 KTYRRRSPIRLVNP
-79 LREAVKEWRE
+79 LREAVKEWRD

-94 ASETTQ
+94 ASGTTQ
-100 QLLSHWFERPHRRPD
+100 QLLSYWFERPHRIPS
-115 GGGGEFEF
+115 GKGEDIEF

-132 IETFIYLIEVRQLRM
+132 IETFIYLIEVRQLRT
-147 LSGMLAEFGGPT
+147 LSGMVAEFGGAT

-196 WSYFHAMR
+196 WSYFHALR

-233 GGGPDIFATD
+233 GGGRDIFSRD
-243 PLIPPEWKGDWNL
+243 PVIPAEWKGDWNF
-256 SVVLQDEASGAATG
+256 SVVLQDEASGLSTG
-270 GVLYLTNIHR
+270 GILYLTNIHR
-280 LFDAREGRSK
+280 LFEPREGRSK
-290 EAETYDWAGPAV
+290 DAETYPWAGPAV
-302 SKSKALDTAEE
+302 AKTKALDIGEE
-313 LRDRITAHKRVLILN
+313 LRDRITSHRRVMILN

-333 VWDPGSAWNQAIR
+333 VWDPGSAWNQAAR
-346 AIHDDLK
+346 ALHETLR
-353 KRGGDGVIAQLDFS
+353 KRGGDGVVAQLDFS

-374 GIIFPHVVCDTPL
+374 GIVFPHVVCDTPL

-409 QPHDDAAYRFEAH
+409 QPQDDAAYRFEAH
-422 LRIGYERWRRSR
+422 LRLGYERWKRSR

-455 ADQITARL
+455 ADQITGRL
-463 NNDAVFKEL
+463 NSDSVFKEL

-493 GRTYEVFVEDER
+493 GRTVEIFVEDEK
-505 AISDDDLKALRKI
+505 AISDDDLKALRRI
-518 SRDLDNND
+518 SRDLDNNE
-526 SHYTCIVSVLM
+526 SQYTCIVSVLM

-552 LRPLTAQ
+552 LRALTAQ
-559 SNILPEQ
+559 SKILPEQ

-603 EGLPITIEDVEKI
+603 EGLPIAIEEVEKV

-628 RDFERLDIVLPT
+628 KDLAHLDIVLPA

-646 IQPRLEGL
+646 IQPKLEGL
-654 AIDAVRAAFKPY
+654 SIEDVRNVWKPH
-666 KPLPLGAATSADIEY
+666 KPLPLGEAAAADIEY

-694 MRISLPLLQN
+694 MKISLPLLQN
-704 GLTAISFFVRELEA
+704 GITAISFFVRELEA

-723 STHTVLAPLLEIFLG
+723 STHTVLAPLLQTFLG

-748 VDSRLTARLADQDV
+748 VDKRLTRRLSDQDV

-771 PLIRQRTVKTEKRR
+771 PLIRARTVRTEKRR
-785 SKNAP
+785 SKGAAQ
-790 LSLRHWKPYQA
+790 SLRHWKPYQA
-801 TFSENRPVERAA
+801 TFSENRPVEKAT

-833 LDKAPDVVA
+833 VDKAPDVAA
-842 FAKNAGPQALRIDY
+842 FAKNAGPQAVRIDY
-856 LTADHRLAFYTPD
+856 LTNDHRLAFYTPD
-869 FFARDAEGAYYLIET
+869 FFVRDKDDAYYLIET

-890 DVPRKASAAVEWCKT
+890 DVPRKANAAVEWCKT

-914 YVFVPQA
+914 YIFVAQA

-954 LPLFGEQAREKAQEF
+954 LPLFGEQAREKAQAF
-969 YSAETLGKLT
+969 YSEATLAKLN

-995 FENKGEGTN
+995 FENKTDSAN

-1021 ALILNLLQPK
+1021 AVILKLLQGK
-1031 MPATRADQENWFD
+1031 MPANKHDQENWFD
-1044 PYMGKLD
+1044 PYMGD
-1051 APLRERYQKTAKNL
+1051 VDRRVRDRYQKMAKNL
-1065 KRGLVFGTPHSVIGL
+1065 KRGLVYGNPHSVIGL
-1080 LCACFDFALNDKNSI
+1080 LCACFDFALNDRSGLG
-1095 DGVFK
+1095 GVFE
-1100 AIRDSFRLPGSRKLL
+1100 AVHDAFRLPGSRKLFE
-1115 DRLSAVNEFRNTYV
+1115 RITTVNDFRNTYI
-1129 AHHEKE
+1129 AHHEKDLTE
-1135 LSDKALAERNL
+1135 KSLAELNL

-1152 LVLLRI
+1152 LALLKA